1 MPLDFVKLQQ
11 SHTGLYLAKTVQLI
25 VEKFRLKDKICGIV
39 TDNASNNQT
48 MIDQIKTYRWP
59 RFKGETQW
67 VRCFA
72 HILNLIAQVILR
84 PFGSHKRKKDT
95 FTNDKDVESD
105 EDEPKDPDD
114 QIRLVSAEYEEDEDD
129 DDDNDGLINN
139 ESMLAAL
146 VTSERHIKTFELV

>member
-1 MPLDFVKLQQ
+1 
-11 SHTGLYLAKTVQLI
+11 
-25 VEKFRLKDKICGIV
+25 
-39 TDNASNNQT
+39 

-114 QIRLVSAEYEEDEDD
+114 QIRLMFCPLWVSAEYEEDEDD